1 MENRT
6 ENNNALAA
14 QNINNGGSV
23 NLFAFTNIDR
33 AWQFASVLSKSEI
46 IPDTFKGN
54 AASCLIAL
62 DMANRMKRNPFE
74 VMQAMYVVHGKP
86 GFSSSFLIGLINS
99 CGLFERLRFEYVG
112 EQGTESWG
120 CRAWTKDKATGEKLT
135 GTLVTMKMAKAE
147 GWTNN
152 KKWMT
157 MPETMLM
164 YRAASFFSRMY
175 CPDLTSGMHTADELS
190 DADMQDTPSA
200 VAQPDSRTVSPS
212 SVTMEQIMNAP
223 APANNGKSGKTKELE
238 PAMIEAPLS
247 PSQDAV
253 AIPEPEQSQLSFDVP
268 TPRTHGL
275 IPLELMRQE
284 VQKLMGP
291 EPEGLG
297 LRPDEQEEYLARI
310 TGKRDIKEIPE
321 AELKKVVNAARDEL
335 MRRFEDGR

>member
-6 ENNNALAA
+6 ENNGAVAV
-14 QNINNGGSV
+14 QSV
-23 NLFAFTNIDR
+23 NSNSSLNLFAFTSIDR

-112 EQGTESWG
+112 EKGTESWG

-135 GTLVTMKMAKAE
+135 GTLVTMKMAQDE
-147 GWTNN
+147 GWTSN
-152 KKWMT
+152 KKWRT

-190 DADMQDTPSA
+190 DADIQDTPSP
-200 VAQPDSRTVSPS
+200 VARPGAESSSPS
-212 SVTMEQIMNAP
+212 NVTMEDIMNAS
-223 APANNGKSGKTKELE
+223 APAKE
-238 PAMIEAPLS
+238 
-247 PSQDAV
+247 AV
-253 AIPEPEQSQLSFDVP
+253 EPEVVEAAP
-268 TPRTHGL
+268 TKDSHADNPCKRGL
-275 IPLELMRQE
+275 TPLEVLRE
-284 VQKLMGP
+284 EAAALLGP
-291 EPEGLG
+291 DGLDLTPE
-297 LRPDEQEEYLARI
+297 EQATFLYRLTE
-310 TGKRDIKEIPE
+310 KQNIKGIPE
-321 AELKKVVNAARDEL
+321 ADLKIVVKAAKNALEKRDRE
-335 MRRFEDGR
+335 MR